1 MNNNQKVYSESRNIK
16 RNKIQNK
23 KGEIASKDIIRLSNK
38 SKKES
43 LEINYN
49 NKKKGNLSL
58 NKLPAIGGNLE
69 QYLKLPLNKTFVG
82 TPAINMNN
90 ISIKNA
96 RKKTI
101 YDVNEDKK
109 YKIVL
114 L

>member
-23 KGEIASKDIIRLSNK
+23 KGEITSKDIIRLSNK

-49 NKKKGNLSL
+49 N
-58 NKLPAIGGNLE
+58 
-69 QYLKLPLNKTFVG
+69 KLPLNKTFVG

-109 YKIVL
+109 YKNVL